1 MAGSVLKALDQ
12 VDHARYKLEC
22 TKAEKFED
30 LSMKDAYHLAQVK
43 DIFGCSGLKGHASI
57 IKNKESYKSVE
68 DYYFGLNH
76 ALYYGE
82 ETSNINGAISLIS

>member
-1 MAGSVLKALDQ
+1 MSETNSYGVLP
-12 VDHARYKLEC
+12 
-22 TKAEKFED
+22 ED
-30 LSMKDAYHLAQVK
+30 KYSQVK